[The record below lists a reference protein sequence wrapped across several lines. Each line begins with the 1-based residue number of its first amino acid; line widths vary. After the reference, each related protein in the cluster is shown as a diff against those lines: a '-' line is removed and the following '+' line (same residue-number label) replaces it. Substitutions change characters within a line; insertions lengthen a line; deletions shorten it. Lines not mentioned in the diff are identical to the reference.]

1 MNGQSLSPSTIAV
14 GAGRPERVPGAPF
27 NAPIT
32 LASNMTPGGS
42 SEYSRDGNPAWHAFE
57 TVLGELEG
65 GQALAFASGIA
76 AATAVFD
83 LVPAKA
89 AVVAPRVA
97 YSGTLTQLRERAR
110 RGLIDLR
117 LVDVGDTREV
127 LDAASDAA
135 LVWLESPTNP
145 TLDLADIEAISH
157 AATEAGTAVAVD
169 NTFATPLRQRPLDLG
184 ADFVVHSASKLLGGH
199 SDLVLGAVVTNSNRA
214 HRALSVRRTNLG
226 SIPGAM
232 ECWLAARGI
241 RTLHVRLD
249 RAEANAAELHRRL
262 SSSPAVQYSRYPG
275 FGTVVAFEVV
285 GGADVAQKATEQ
297 SQVVVYAT
305 SLGGVETTWERRRR
319 HAQEPTTV
327 PEGLIRLSVGLE
339 DVDDLWAD
347 IEQALLSSTGISGS
361 RAWPRGR

>member
-1 MNGQSLSPSTIAV
+1 MHGHRLSPSTVAV

-32 LASNMTPGGS
+32 LASNMVPGGA
-42 SEYSRDGNPAWHAFE
+42 SEYARDGNPAWTSFE

-65 GQALAFASGIA
+65 GQALAFASGLA

-89 AVVAPRVA
+89 AVVAPRHA

-117 LVDVGDTREV
+117 LVDIDDTREV
-127 LDAASDAA
+127 LDAASGAA
-135 LVWLESPTNP
+135 LVWIESPTNP
-145 TLDLADIEAISH
+145 TLEIADIEAISH
-157 AATEAGTAVAVD
+157 AAAEAGTAVAVD

-214 HRALSVRRTNLG
+214 LRALTVRRTNLG

-232 ECWLAARGI
+232 ECWLATRGI

-249 RAEANAAELHRRL
+249 RAESNARELHRRL
-262 SSSPAVQYSRYPG
+262 TDSHDVQYARYPG
-275 FGTVVAFEVV
+275 FGTIIAFEVV
-285 GGADVAQKATEQ
+285 GGADIAEKLTEQ
-297 SQVVVYAT
+297 SKIIAHAT
-305 SLGGVETTWERRRR
+305 SLGGVESSWERRRR
-319 HAQEPTTV
+319 HPAEPSTV
-327 PEGLIRLSVGLE
+327 PDGLIRFSVGIE
-339 DVDDLWAD
+339 DVEDIWSD
-347 IEQALLSSTGISGS
+347 IERALAAVS
-361 RAWPRGR
+361 RR

>member
-1 MNGQSLSPSTIAV
+1 MNGHRLSPETIAV

-32 LASNMTPGGS
+32 LASNLTPGAG
-42 SEYSRDGNPAWHAFE
+42 SEYARDGSPAWNSFE
-57 TVLGELEG
+57 SVLGELEG

-89 AVVAPRVA
+89 AVVAPRHA

-117 LVDVGDTREV
+117 LVDIDDTREV
-127 LDAASDAA
+127 LDAASGAA
-135 LVWLESPTNP
+135 LVWIESPANP
-145 TLDLADIEAISH
+145 TLELADIEAISH
-157 AATEAGTAVAVD
+157 AAAEEGTAVAVD

-214 HRALSVRRTNLG
+214 YRALTVRRTNLG

-232 ECWLAARGI
+232 ECWLATRGI

-249 RAEANAAELHRRL
+249 RAEANAREIHRRL
-262 SSSPAVQYSRYPG
+262 NASRDIQYSRYPG
-275 FGTVVAFEVV
+275 FGTIIAFEVV
-285 GGADVAQKATEQ
+285 GGAEIAQKLTEQ
-297 SQVVVYAT
+297 SQVIAYST
-305 SLGGVETTWERRRR
+305 SLGGVESSWERRRR
-319 HAQEPTTV
+319 HPAEASSV
-327 PEGLIRLSVGLE
+327 PDGLIRLSVGIE
-339 DVDDLWAD
+339 DVDDIWAD
-347 IEQALLSSTGISGS
+347 IEQAMSAL
-361 RAWPRGR
+361 GRRRS

>member
-1 MNGQSLSPSTIAV
+1 MDGQRLSPETIAV
-14 GAGRPERVPGAPF
+14 GAGRPDRVPGAPF

-32 LASNMTPGGS
+32 LTSNMTPGGS
-42 SEYSRDGNPAWHAFE
+42 SEYARDGSPGWNAFE

-89 AVVAPRVA
+89 AVVAPRHA

-117 LVDVGDTREV
+117 LVDVDNTREV
-127 LDAASDAA
+127 LDAASGAA
-135 LVWLESPTNP
+135 LVWIESPTNP
-145 TLDLADIEAISH
+145 TLEIADIEAISR
-157 AATEAGTAVAVD
+157 AAAEAGTAVAVD
-169 NTFATPLRQRPLDLG
+169 NTFATPLRQKPLELG

-214 HRALSVRRTNLG
+214 LRAISVRRTNLG

-232 ECWLAARGI
+232 ECWLAARGM

-249 RAEANAAELHRRL
+249 RAESNARELHRRL
-262 SSSPAVQYSRYPG
+262 SETRGIQYSRYPG
-275 FGTVVAFEVV
+275 FGTIIAFEVV
-285 GGADVAQKATEQ
+285 GGAEMAQKLTEQ
-297 SQVVVYAT
+297 SQVIVYAT
-305 SLGGVETTWERRRR
+305 SLGGVESSWERRRR
-319 HAQEPTTV
+319 HPAEPSTV
-327 PEGLIRLSVGLE
+327 PDGLIRFSVGIE
-339 DVDDLWAD
+339 DVDDIWND
-347 IEQALLSSTGISGS
+347 IERALSTLS
-361 RAWPRGR
+361 RY